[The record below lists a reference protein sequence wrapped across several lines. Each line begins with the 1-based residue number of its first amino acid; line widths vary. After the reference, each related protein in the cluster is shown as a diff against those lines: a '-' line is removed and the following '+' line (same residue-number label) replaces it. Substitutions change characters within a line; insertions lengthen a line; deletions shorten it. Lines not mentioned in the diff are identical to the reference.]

1 VSQVTVTAFTKTRIR
16 VHEAYIVCPADPPQQ
31 EHTTLIHI
39 DKLLDIHI
47 DDVRKDAARSEEC
60 CLDVLSYL
68 CYPVENNVLMP
79 EPEKKPSETLASAN
93 KLSAAAS
100 AASLVDESNK
110 AGTPVDAVES
120 NLHVTKLYAA
130 KQRVAPFEIAKDQ
143 QVEAV
148 SRVNPPI
155 LDEVLAIRNKENVS
169 PGGDSREGKPD
180 VPEKA
185 SLLGSVSI
193 MLLQYLRN
201 ANVTMIEAQ
210 ADVVP
215 FASPIESVYW

>member
-120 NLHVTKLYAA
+120 NPSVTKLYAA
-130 KQRVAPFEIAKDQ
+130 KQRAASFEIARDQ
-143 QVEAV
+143 QVEAGT
-148 SRVNPPI
+148 RANTPI
-155 LDEVLAIRNKENVS
+155 PDEVLAIENKENVS
-169 PGGDSREGKPD
+169 PVSGSREGKPD
-180 VPEKA
+180 IPEKA
-185 SLLGSVSI
+185 SLPGSVSI
-193 MLLQYLRN
+193 MLLQHLRN
-201 ANVTMIEAQ
+201 ANVSVIQAQ
-210 ADVVP
+210 VDAVS
-215 FASPIESVYW
+215 FASPIESVYQ